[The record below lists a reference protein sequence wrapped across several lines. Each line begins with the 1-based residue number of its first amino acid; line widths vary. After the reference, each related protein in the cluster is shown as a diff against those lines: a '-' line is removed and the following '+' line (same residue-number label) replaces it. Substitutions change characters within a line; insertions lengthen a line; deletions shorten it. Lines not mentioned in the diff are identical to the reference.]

1 MFSLSFF
8 QLLPLFSA
16 IPNAV
21 FAQLEEF
28 TTMYHHS
35 LRQDV
40 FIKEEYH
47 YLNVPKVGT
56 FTVYDSLDCTF
67 ECLGNPSCL
76 SFNLAA
82 YKGADGKLRCE
93 LLSSE
98 KYSNPEEYKRNESFH
113 HFSIKTPCMSSPCQ
127 NGGTCVANYK
137 YHSFDCRCKEGFYGE
152 FCEEVAKS
160 CQDVY
165 NQLTE
170 KLNVTQLVTLLL
182 DSKLVSVLCHF
193 GNFGCGDG
201 GWTPVMK
208 MDGNKQT
215 FHYNSTLWRNKETF
229 NLDGGKT
236 GFDSQETKLPSYWNT
251 SFSKI
256 CLGMKIGQ
264 QIRFIVINK
273 QVNSLYSLIADGE
286 YRDTSLG
293 LDTWKSL
300 IGSEASLQLNCNKEG
315 FNAVGD
321 SPSHSKARIG
331 IIGNRQWHCASCN
344 SRIGFGTG
352 GKPNNTNSCGNE
364 ATNTSDN
371 GEKHIKAMGYILVQ

>member
-1 MFSLSFF
+1 
-8 QLLPLFSA
+8 
-16 IPNAV
+16 
-21 FAQLEEF
+21 
-28 TTMYHHS
+28 MYHHS

-98 KYSNPEEYKRNESFH
+98 KYSNPKEYKRNESFH

-137 YHSFDCRCKEGFYGE
+137 YHSFDCRCKDGFYGE
-152 FCEEVAKS
+152 FCEE
-160 CQDVY
+160 DFILY
-165 NQLTE
+165 R
-170 KLNVTQLVTLLL
+170 LNVTQLVTLLL

-215 FHYNSTLWRNKETF
+215 FHYETAFWRNKETF
-229 NLDGGKT
+229 HPDGGK
-236 GFDSQETKLPSYWNT
+236 
-251 SFSKI
+251 
-256 CLGMKIGQ
+256 
-264 QIRFIVINK
+264 
-273 QVNSLYSLIADGE
+273 
-286 YRDTSLG
+286 LG
-293 LDTWKSL
+293 LT
-300 IGSEASLQLNCNKEG
+300 
-315 FNAVGD
+315 
-321 SPSHSKARIG
+321 HR
-331 IIGNRQWHCASCN
+331 
-344 SRIGFGTG
+344 
-352 GKPNNTNSCGNE
+352 KPNFPPTGTHPSPRS
-364 ATNTSDN
+364 AS
-371 GEKHIKAMGYILVQ
+371 V

>member
-1 MFSLSFF
+1 
-8 QLLPLFSA
+8 
-16 IPNAV
+16 
-21 FAQLEEF
+21 
-28 TTMYHHS
+28 MYHHS

-40 FIKEEYH
+40 FIKDEYH
-47 YLNVPKVGT
+47 YLSVSKVGA

-82 YKGADGKLRCE
+82 SKGADGKLRCE

-98 KYSNPEEYKRNESFH
+98 KYSSPEEYKRNESFH

-152 FCEEVAKS
+152 FCEEGLK
-160 CQDVY
+160 
-165 NQLTE
+165 NGIQLCCRE
-170 KLNVTQLVTLLL
+170 NFILYRLNVSRLVTLLL

-215 FHYNSTLWRNKETF
+215 FHYETAFWRNKETF
-229 NLDGGKT
+229 HPDGGKT

-256 CLGMKIGQ
+256 CLGMKINNQ
-264 QIRFIVINK
+264 TNFIVINK
-273 QVNSLYSLIADGE
+273 QANSLYSLIADGQ
-286 YRDTSLG
+286 YRSTSLG
-293 LDTWKSL
+293 RDKWMSL
-300 IGSEASLQLNCNKEG
+300 IGSNASLQLNCKKEG
-315 FNAVGD
+315 FNAKCTLSGR
-321 SPSHSKARIG
+321 SKARIG
-331 IIGNRQWHCASCN
+331 ILGNDQTDCHECN
-344 SRIGFGTG
+344 SRLGFGSEG
-352 GKPNNTNSCGNE
+352 NYDDRRNTCGNL
-364 ATNTSDN
+364 DN
-371 GEKHIKAMGYILVQ
+371 HKGKRLSIKTMGYILVQ

>member
-1 MFSLSFF
+1 
-8 QLLPLFSA
+8 
-16 IPNAV
+16 
-21 FAQLEEF
+21 
-28 TTMYHHS
+28 MYHHS

-47 YLNVPKVGT
+47 YLNVPQVGT

-137 YHSFDCRCKEGFYGE
+137 YHSFDCRCKDGFYGE
-152 FCEEVAKS
+152 FCEEGNS
-160 CQDVY
+160 DRGPHLILY
-165 NQLTE
+165 R
-170 KLNVTQLVTLLL
+170 LNVSQLVTLLL

-208 MDGNKQT
+208 MDGNKLGHLCT
-215 FHYNSTLWRNKETF
+215 FS
-229 NLDGGKT
+229 
-236 GFDSQETKLPSYWNT
+236 
-251 SFSKI
+251 
-256 CLGMKIGQ
+256 
-264 QIRFIVINK
+264 
-273 QVNSLYSLIADGE
+273 
-286 YRDTSLG
+286 
-293 LDTWKSL
+293 
-300 IGSEASLQLNCNKEG
+300 
-315 FNAVGD
+315 
-321 SPSHSKARIG
+321 
-331 IIGNRQWHCASCN
+331 
-344 SRIGFGTG
+344 
-352 GKPNNTNSCGNE
+352 
-364 ATNTSDN
+364 
-371 GEKHIKAMGYILVQ
+371 